1 MGVAFL
7 ANFIPVTVLTSISL
21 CLLFSSFFPVKPRIP
36 KRGIIV
42 LIYLTCVPYY
52 FINNLANES
61 GTGDLRPVLTSL
73 STLLLLVCVQFF
85 FEGKVYQRGL
95 VAILFIVFSI
105 ISEGLL
111 AILARLVLP
120 VENLLEFVSAGGI
133 GNRIAMLINFLLT
146 FSFWSAR
153 KKRDISIQRN
163 FSIIQLLIAAICS
176 LSIGV
181 LIISVMGTNHFV
193 ARDLFLMISFI
204 LLLLLFYL
212 NFEMSDNM
220 AKKNQE
226 FQLQKQRH
234 ELLEEYYQ
242 QVEKHQ
248 QEVRKIKH
256 DMKNQLYS
264 IVGYLDE
271 NKESAANQQVNQLIR
286 QLDSNEIPS
295 FTQHTGLNAL
305 LRLHYQKIKE
315 AGITCEFEIKCP
327 ETMKFSDSDLSSLV
341 GNILDNARE
350 ASEYSHQRKY
360 VQLKLVYFNHSLVG
374 SCENST
380 AGKVTSLSTR
390 KQDKSN
396 HGFGLTSIRQ
406 IVENYHG
413 SLNCASDDYSFKLN
427 FNLFEQT

>member
-1 MGVAFL
+1 MAFL
-7 ANFIPVTVLTSISL
+7 ENFMALTILTTLNSG
-21 CLLFSSFFPVKPRIP
+21 LLFLSFFPVKASIP
-36 KRGIIV
+36 KRRIFL
-42 LIYLTCVPYY
+42 LIFLVMIPYY
-52 FINNLANES
+52 FINNFANQS
-61 GTGDLRPVLTSL
+61 GGSLRPVYNLL
-73 STLLLLVCVQFF
+73 STLLFLLCVQFF
-85 FEGKVYQRGL
+85 FAGKTYQKGL
-95 VAILFIVFSI
+95 VAILFIVFTI
-105 ISEGLL
+105 ISEGIV
-111 AILARLVLP
+111 AITARLTLP
-120 VENLLEFVSAGGI
+120 VSDLVEFISNGDL

-193 ARDLFLMISFI
+193 ARDLFLMISLIF
-204 LLLLLFYL
+204 LLVLFYL

-256 DMKNQLYS
+256 DLKNQLYS
-264 IVGYLDE
+264 ISGYIDA
-271 NKESAANQQVNQLIR
+271 NKEAAANQQINQLIQ
-286 QLDSNEIPS
+286 QLDSNELPS

-327 ETMKFSDSDLSSLV
+327 ETMKFTDSDLSSLV
-341 GNILDNARE
+341 GNVLDNARE
-350 ASEYSHQRKY
+350 ACEHSDQRKY

-380 AGKVTSLSTR
+380 DGKVTSLTTR
-390 KQDKSN
+390 KQDKTN
-396 HGFGLTSIRQ
+396 HGFGLKSIRQ

-413 SLNCASDDYSFKLN
+413 SLNYTSDDYSFKLT

>member
-1 MGVAFL
+1 MDFL
-7 ANFIPVTVLTSISL
+7 ENFIPVTILTSMSL
-21 CLLFSSFFPVKPRIP
+21 TLLFSSFFPVKPRIP
-36 KRGIIV
+36 KKRIFL
-42 LIYLTCVPYY
+42 LIFLTCVPYY

-61 GTGDLRPVLTSL
+61 GTGNLRPVLTSL
-73 STLLLLVCVQFF
+73 STLLLLACIQFF
-85 FEGKVYQRGL
+85 FSGKIYQRGL

-105 ISEGLL
+105 ISEGIL
-111 AILARLVLP
+111 AILVRLILP
-120 VENLLEFVSAGGI
+120 VDNLLEMISLGGT
-133 GNRIAMLINFLLT
+133 GNRIAMLINFLLI

-163 FSIIQLLIAAICS
+163 FSIIQLLIASICS

-181 LIISVMGTNHFV
+181 LIISVMGNDSFS
-193 ARDLFLMISFI
+193 AKDIFLMISFVS
-204 LLLLLFYL
+204 LLVLFFFS
-212 NFEMSDNM
+212 FEMSDNM
-220 AKKNQE
+220 SKKNQE
-226 FQLQKQRH
+226 FQLQEQRH

-264 IVGYLDE
+264 IVGYLDDS
-271 NKESAANQQVNQLIR
+271 KEGAANQQVNQLIQ
-286 QLDSNEIPS
+286 QLDSNELPS

-305 LRLHYQKIKE
+305 LRLHYQKIKA
-315 AGITCEFEIKCP
+315 AGITCEFEVKCP

-350 ASEYSHQRKY
+350 ASEQSSKRKY

-380 AGKVTSLSTR
+380 DGKVTSLSTR
-390 KQDKSN
+390 KRDQRN
-396 HGFGLTSIRQ
+396 HGYGLKSIRQ

-413 SLNCASDDYSFKLN
+413 NLNYASDDYSFKLT